1 MDVASMSRAYCSSG
15 RRPSRVDSTPKVSVW
30 DDEVEF
36 TYEMSRAEDKDHNE
50 SGSPSEYQEDHGPK
64 VRHNGSRGPR
74 TDGEVRRGQGGHEE
88 PRCGDNSGNSDRE
101 GAVAGSATSP
111 RTRNNGSSA
120 SISTSRRI
128 SRSSSSQTH
137 AHNNGDGVPS
147 VVTASF
153 SGPFSPGGVSDS
165 FFEHE
170 RKTPKSK
177 MVIVEVRMFSPF
189 PSRTIA
195 RGTNRHCFALQRI

>member
-1 MDVASMSRAYCSSG
+1 MSRAYCSSG

-30 DDEVEF
+30 DEEVEF
-36 TYEMSRAEDKDHNE
+36 TYKMSRAEDEDHNE
-50 SGSPSEYQEDHGPK
+50 SGSPAEYQEDHGPK

-88 PRCGDNSGNSDRE
+88 PRCGDNSGNSDCE

-137 AHNNGDGVPS
+137 AHNNGDGVPP
-147 VVTASF
+147 VVTASS
-153 SGPFSPGGVSDS
+153 SGPFSPGGVSDRLLTVA
-165 FFEHE
+165 EE
-170 RKTPKSK
+170 A
-177 MVIVEVRMFSPF
+177 
-189 PSRTIA
+189 PSSNMRES
-195 RGTNRHCFALQRI
+195 RRSRSW